1 MEIPALG
8 KFHSGCFCCGSCNK
22 PLAGDKTKK
31 QEQKRVFCG
40 ECWRKEFA
48 ETCAHCS
55 KPIEGAKTKAGGGVY
70 HPPCW
75 SKVKAAGG
83 SAGAKPKRKGGR
95 ASKGASKGAA
105 VSVSMGGAK
114 NAMDGLAGDYANLM

>member
-22 PLAGDKTKK
+22 PLAGDETKK

-75 SKVKAAGG
+75 SKVKAAGCG
-83 SAGAKPKRKGGR
+83 SVGTKPKRKGGR
-95 ASKGASKGAA
+95 ASKGPSK